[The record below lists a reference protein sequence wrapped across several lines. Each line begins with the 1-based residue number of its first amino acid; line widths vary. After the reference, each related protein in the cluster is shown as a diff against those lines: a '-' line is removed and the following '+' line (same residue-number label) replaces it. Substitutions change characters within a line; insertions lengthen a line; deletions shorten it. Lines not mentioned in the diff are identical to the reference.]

1 MALFTKIHFNTQAHE
16 FEEHLETPYIH
27 TWYLNSVCVFY
38 RFSLQIIIFFTLRE
52 YLLHL
57 LYLFSFCNRWYA
69 MICWVFVV
77 WLFFFSLTDSIEDNT
92 LSIFG
97 EEEAED
103 EELEA
108 AANHLN
114 KDFCNELLE
123 KDRLKPSEDG
133 DCKNG
138 NEAPVRPP
146 ALESLLGPLP
156 TAASLGITESI
167 KECISSKDREPG
179 E

>member
-1 MALFTKIHFNTQAHE
+1 M
-16 FEEHLETPYIH
+16 P
-27 TWYLNSVCVFY
+27 
-38 RFSLQIIIFFTLRE
+38 
-52 YLLHL
+52 
-57 LYLFSFCNRWYA
+57 LYLFHFCNRWYA
-69 MICWVFVV
+69 MICWGF
-77 WLFFFSLTDSIEDNT
+77 LSFTDSIEDNT
-92 LSIFG
+92 SSVLG

-114 KDFCNELLE
+114 KDFCNELHE
-123 KDRLKPSEDG
+123 KDGVKRNEDWG
-133 DCKNG
+133 CKNG
-138 NEAPVRPP
+138 NQAFVRPP

-167 KECISSKDREPG
+167 KECISTKDQEPG

>member
-1 MALFTKIHFNTQAHE
+1 MDLFTKIHFNTQAHE
-16 FEEHLETPYIH
+16 FEEHLETPCIH
-27 TWYLNSVCVFY
+27 TWYWNSVCVFY

-52 YLLHL
+52 YLLYLVSVTDGMQWFVGFL
-57 LYLFSFCNRWYA
+57 LFGW
-69 MICWVFVV
+69 
-77 WLFFFSLTDSIEDNT
+77 FFFSLTDSIEDNT

-123 KDRLKPSEDG
+123 KDRLKPGEDG

>member
-1 MALFTKIHFNTQAHE
+1 MYSYTEVK
-16 FEEHLETPYIH
+16 Y
-27 TWYLNSVCVFY
+27 CVFL
-38 RFSLQIIIFFTLRE
+38 LQIFSKDFYSLSERLSI
-52 YLLHL
+52 YLV
-57 LYLFSFCNRWYA
+57 SVTDGMQWS
-69 MICWVFVV
+69 V
-77 WLFFFSLTDSIEDNT
+77 WLLPLTDSIEDNAS
-92 LSIFG
+92 SIFG

-114 KDFCNELLE
+114 KDFYDELNE
-123 KDRLKPSEDG
+123 KDRGKGNEDG
-133 DCKNG
+133 ECRNG
-138 NEAPVRPP
+138 SETLVRPP

-167 KECISSKDREPG
+167 KECISTKDQEPG

>member
-1 MALFTKIHFNTQAHE
+1 M
-16 FEEHLETPYIH
+16 
-27 TWYLNSVCVFY
+27 CVFY
-38 RFSLQIIIFFTLRE
+38 RFSLLIFFFFFFALRE
-52 YLLHL
+52 YLLYL
-57 LYLFSFCNRWYA
+57 LCLLSLCNRWYA
-69 MICWVFVV
+69 VIWGFCCLFVCF
-77 WLFFFSLTDSIEDNT
+77 LLTDSIEDNT

-123 KDRLKPSEDG
+123 KDRLKPGEDG
-133 DCKNG
+133 ECKNG

>member
-1 MALFTKIHFNTQAHE
+1 MYS
-16 FEEHLETPYIH
+16 YIELK
-27 TWYLNSVCVFY
+27 YCVFVLWTTSKDFY
-38 RFSLQIIIFFTLRE
+38 SLSECLSIYLVSVTDGKQWSVGFFP
-52 YLLHL
+52 
-57 LYLFSFCNRWYA
+57 
-69 MICWVFVV
+69 
-77 WLFFFSLTDSIEDNT
+77 LTDSIEDNAS
-92 LSIFG
+92 SILG

-114 KDFCNELLE
+114 KDFYDQLNE
-123 KDRLKPSEDG
+123 KDRVKRNEDG
-133 DCKNG
+133 EGRNG
-138 NEAPVRPP
+138 NETLVRPP

-167 KECISSKDREPG
+167 KECISTKDQEPG

>member
-1 MALFTKIHFNTQAHE
+1 M
-16 FEEHLETPYIH
+16 
-27 TWYLNSVCVFY
+27 VCSDLLGFY
-38 RFSLQIIIFFTLRE
+38 
-52 YLLHL
+52 
-57 LYLFSFCNRWYA
+57 SF
-69 MICWVFVV
+69 
-77 WLFFFSLTDSIEDNT
+77 TDSIEDNT
-92 LSIFG
+92 PGLPG

-114 KDFCNELLE
+114 KDFCNELHE
-123 KDRLKPSEDG
+123 EDRLKKKEDG
-133 DCKNG
+133 ECRSG
-138 NEAPVRPP
+138 NEALVRPP

-167 KECISSKDREPG
+167 KECISTKDQEPG

>member
-1 MALFTKIHFNTQAHE
+1 M
-16 FEEHLETPYIH
+16 YS
-27 TWYLNSVCVFY
+27 YSVLKYCVFLSKVFY
-38 RFSLQIIIFFTLRE
+38 SLSER
-52 YLLHL
+52 
-57 LYLFSFCNRWYA
+57 LYLFSFCDRWHA
-69 MICWVFVV
+69 VISWG
-77 WLFFFSLTDSIEDNT
+77 FFRLTDSIEDNT
-92 LSIFG
+92 SSILG

-114 KDFCNELLE
+114 KDFYNELHE
-123 KDRLKPSEDG
+123 KDRVKKNEDG
-133 DCKNG
+133 ECKNG
-138 NEAPVRPP
+138 NEALVRPP

-167 KECISSKDREPG
+167 KECISTKDREPG

>member
-1 MALFTKIHFNTQAHE
+1 MNLKSIWKLPTFIHGTE
-16 FEEHLETPYIH
+16 I
-27 TWYLNSVCVFY
+27 VCVFSTDFLY
-38 RFSLQIIIFFTLRE
+38 KLLFFLLWGNIYSIYSI
-52 YLLHL
+52 YLVSVTDGMQWFVGFL
-57 LYLFSFCNRWYA
+57 LFGC
-69 MICWVFVV
+69 
-77 WLFFFSLTDSIEDNT
+77 FFFSLTDSIEDNT

-123 KDRLKPSEDG
+123 KDRLKPGEDG